1 MRNRYQSKAGKS
13 RKFEVVGGPCGSAQ
27 GKRELALRLPLPL
40 VEVWEELQAEVE
52 RLAGEAGRKILHG
65 ILEDEVTRRLG
76 PPHRP
81 DPAAGAVRWGRQ
93 PGYVVFGGQKI
104 PLRRPRVRTRSGEEV
119 ELQSYGK
126 LQQDGRMQRAV
137 AEGLVCGLS
146 TRKYRRAVQSV
157 LDGYGIRKSSVS
169 RHFVRATANQLREL
183 CERRLERLNL
193 VALLIDGIAFA
204 GQTLIVALGV
214 EENGSKHVLGLWQGA
229 TENATVCTALL
240 ADIVARGLDP
250 ERRYLFVL
258 DGAKALR
265 AAVDKVFGN
274 RAEVQ
279 RCQLHKRRNVKDHL
293 PEGCRADYDRQL
305 RNAYAM
311 TRYADAK
318 AALEKIFRQLERINP
333 SAARSLEEGMEETLT
348 LHRLGVG
355 TLLRR
360 SLATTNIIESC
371 LSTVRHVARN
381 VKRWQG
387 GDHLARWTA
396 AGLLEAEKKFRKVK
410 GYRELKELA
419 AKLNPPAGTGSS
431 HSTPQQQVA

>member
-1 MRNRYQSKAGKS
+1 M
-13 RKFEVVGGPCGSAQ
+13 
-27 GKRELALRLPLPL
+27 PL
-40 VEVWEELQAEVE
+40 VEVWEELQARVE
-52 RLAGEAGRKILHG
+52 QLAGEAGRKILHG
-65 ILEDEVTRRLG
+65 ILEEEVRQRVG

-81 DPAAGAVRWGRQ
+81 DPDAGAVRWGRQ
-93 PGYVVFGGQKI
+93 PGYVVFGGQKVA
-104 PLRRPRVRTRSGEEV
+104 LERPRVRTREGK
-119 ELQSYGK
+119 ELELESYGQ

-137 AEGLVCGLS
+137 AEGIVCGLS

-169 RHFVRATANQLREL
+169 RHFVRATAEQLRAL
-183 CERRLERLNL
+183 CEKKLEELNL
-193 VALLIDGIAFA
+193 VALLIDGIEFK

-214 EENGSKHVLGLWQGA
+214 AESGSKHLLGLWQGA
-229 TENATVCTALL
+229 TENATVCKALL
-240 ADIVARGLDP
+240 EDLVARGLDP
-250 ERRYLFVL
+250 ERRYLLVL
-258 DGAKALR
+258 DGSKALR
-265 AAVDKVFGN
+265 AAVDKVFGT

-279 RCQLHKRRNVKDHL
+279 RCQLHKRRNVRDHL

-311 TRYADAK
+311 TRYEDAK
-318 AALEKIFRQLERINP
+318 AALEKLFRQLERINP

-371 LSTVRHVARN
+371 LSTVRHVAHN

-387 GDHLARWTA
+387 GDHIARWTA

-419 AKLNPPAGTGSS
+419 AKLNP

>member
-1 MRNRYQSKAGKS
+1 MRNTYQRTSSKSKE
-13 RKFEVVGGPCGSAQ
+13 KLEVIGS
-27 GKRELALRLPLPL
+27 RELAMRLPLPL
-40 VEVWEELQAEVE
+40 VEVWEELQARIEQ
-52 RLAGEAGRKILHG
+52 LAGEAGLRILHG
-65 ILEDEVTRRLG
+65 ILEDEVTQRVG

-81 DPAAGAVRWGRQ
+81 DPAGGSVRWGRQ

-104 PLRRPRVRTRSGEEV
+104 PLARPRVRTRTGEEV
-119 ELQSYGK
+119 ELENYRR

-137 AEGLVCGLS
+137 AEGIVCGLS

-169 RHFVRATANQLREL
+169 RHFVRATAKQLCEL
-183 CERRLERLNL
+183 CERRLEKLDL
-193 VALLIDGIAFA
+193 VALLIDGIEFA

-214 EENGSKHVLGLWQGA
+214 EENGVKHVLGLWQGA
-229 TENATVCTALL
+229 TENTTVCKSLL
-240 ADIVARGLDP
+240 EDLVARGVNP

-258 DGAKALR
+258 DGSKALR
-265 AAVDKVFGN
+265 AAVEKVFGG

-293 PEGCRADYDRQL
+293 PEHCRADYDRQL
-305 RNAYAM
+305 RNAYALM
-311 TRYADAK
+311 RYEDAK
-318 AALEKIFRQLERINP
+318 AALEKLFRQLERINP

-348 LHRLGVG
+348 LHRLGV
-355 TLLRR
+355 TPLLRR
-360 SLATTNIIESC
+360 SLSTTNLIESC

-387 GDHLARWTA
+387 GDHIARWTA
-396 AGLLEAEKKFRKVK
+396 AGLLEGEKKFRKVK
-410 GYRELKELA
+410 GYRELGELGR
-419 AKLNPPAGTGSS
+419 KLNP

>member
-1 MRNRYQSKAGKS
+1 MGNRYQSQARKS
-13 RKFEVVGGPCGSAQ
+13 RKFEVVGG
-27 GKRELALRLPLPL
+27 RELLLQLPMPL
-40 VEVWEELQAEVE
+40 VEVWEELQARVE
-52 RLAGEAGRKILHG
+52 QLAGAAGLKILHG
-65 ILEDEVTRRLG
+65 ILEEEVRQRVG

-81 DPAAGAVRWGRQ
+81 DPASGAVRWGRQ
-93 PGYVVFGGQKI
+93 PGYVIFGGQKI
-104 PLRRPRVRTRSGEEV
+104 PLERPRVRTREGEEV

-137 AEGLVCGLS
+137 AERVVCGLS

-169 RHFVRATANQLREL
+169 RHFVRATAEQLRALGEKNLAEL
-183 CERRLERLNL
+183 DL
-193 VALLIDGIAFA
+193 VALLIDGIEFK

-214 EENGSKHVLGLWQGA
+214 EESGVKHVLGLWQGA
-229 TENATVCTALL
+229 TENATVCKALL
-240 ADIVARGLDP
+240 EDLVARGLKQD
-250 ERRYLFVL
+250 RRYLFVL
-258 DGAKALR
+258 DGSKALR
-265 AAVDKVFGN
+265 AAVEKVFGA

-279 RCQLHKRRNVKDHL
+279 RCQLHKRRNVRDHL

-311 TRYADAK
+311 SSYPDAK
-318 AALEKIFRQLERINP
+318 AALERIFRQLERINP

-360 SLATTNIIESC
+360 SLSSTNIIESC

-387 GDHLARWTA
+387 GDHIARWTA

-419 AKLNPPAGTGSS
+419 AKLNP